1 MVAFFTHR
9 IYTPVDNKIT
19 VVIGQPKITPISH
32 NQIYC
37 TATYVITLTTLA
49 ALINLSTT
57 HLKSV
62 YKVLPCIHCLKEFT
76 KTPQ

>member
-19 VVIGQPKITPISH
+19 VVIGQPKITPLSH

-37 TATYVITLTTLA
+37 TALPML
-49 ALINLSTT
+49 L
-57 HLKSV
+57 HL
-62 YKVLPCIHCLKEFT
+62 LHWQL
-76 KTPQ
+76 